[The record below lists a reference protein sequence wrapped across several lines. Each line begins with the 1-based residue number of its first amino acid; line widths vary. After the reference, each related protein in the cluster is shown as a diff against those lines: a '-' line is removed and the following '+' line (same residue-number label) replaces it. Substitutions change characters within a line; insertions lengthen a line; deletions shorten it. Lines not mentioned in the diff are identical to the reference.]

1 MPGRISAPRL
11 PFFGYFEYTRG
22 VNTFAIPQNRNREAH
37 TYLPEQ
43 ARELLEIAQAINGID
58 VPARRAGQ
66 AMLVG
71 PDGVQHIIPS
81 ELFEVLEVAA
91 RYLALGDGVT
101 IMPNAA
107 KLTTQEVADFLG
119 MSRPTLVKLL
129 EAGEMPF
136 ETVGRHRRV
145 TLRDVVAYQERARSE
160 RRATLAELARDGIAV
175 TQPTGVP
182 NLKRLAEMES

>member
-1 MPGRISAPRL
+1 VTTVG
-11 PFFGYFEYTRG
+11 
-22 VNTFAIPQNRNREAH
+22 IPPKRTREAR
-37 TYLPEQ
+37 TYLPER
-43 ARELLEIAQAINGID
+43 ARELLEFAQAINGID
-58 VPARRAGQ
+58 VYAGRPGR

-71 PDGVQHIIPS
+71 PDGVQHIIPA
-81 ELFEVLEVAA
+81 ELVGVLEVAA
-91 RYLALGDGVT
+91 RHLALGDGVT

-145 TLRDVVAYQERARSE
+145 TLRDVVAYQERAREE
-160 RRATLAELARDGIAV
+160 RRAALAELARDSIAE

-182 NLKRLAEMES
+182 KLTRLSEMES

>member
-1 MPGRISAPRL
+1 MTTA
-11 PFFGYFEYTRG
+11 
-22 VNTFAIPQNRNREAH
+22 AIPQNRNREAH

-43 ARELLEIAQAINGID
+43 ARELLEFAQAINGID
-58 VPARRAGQ
+58 VSARQSGQ

-91 RYLALGDGVT
+91 RHLALGDGVT

-160 RRATLAELARDGIAV
+160 RRATLAELARDGIAE